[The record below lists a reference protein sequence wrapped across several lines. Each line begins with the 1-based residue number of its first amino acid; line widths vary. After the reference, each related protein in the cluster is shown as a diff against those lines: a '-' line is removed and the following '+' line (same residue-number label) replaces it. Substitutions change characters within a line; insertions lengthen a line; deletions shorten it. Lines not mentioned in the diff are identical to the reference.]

1 LKPVIIIA
9 LAVVCSIIGV
19 LGILVVIDLITE
31 SSAQNSLSQD
41 IKDFCTFN
49 YPSYQDLRNR
59 CIEGNFLPSSFNQWK
74 AAGGPITTSEIKFG
88 PVIPTESAPGGPKNA
103 GPLGSEHSHAALLVN
118 IFGDTF
124 EFSGPAF
131 QIKSSWIHFEG
142 RDGTTIHKHAT
153 GVDLGYLFDTLAIGL
168 DDQCYIFPDGKQFC
182 SNVDYELK
190 FFVNGE
196 QVPNIRD
203 YEIIEDD
210 RILILY
216 GAETPKEIEAYLLQ
230 LDNQELIK

>member
-1 LKPVIIIA
+1 MGRKERRDREVKRENYATKHSAEKKKQTLIA
-9 LAVVCSIIGV
+9 IGV
-19 LGILVVIDLITE
+19 LAVITVIVGYSVFLFLNMTE
-31 SSAQNSLSQD
+31 
-41 IKDFCTFN
+41 T
-49 YPSYQDLRNR
+49 
-59 CIEGNFLPSSFNQWK
+59 
-74 AAGGPITTSEIKFG
+74 
-88 PVIPTESAPGGPKNA
+88 APGGPDNA
-103 GPLGSEHSHAALLVN
+103 GALGSEHSHAALLVK

-182 SNVDYELK
+182 SNEDYELK
-190 FFVNGE
+190 FFINGE
-196 QVPNIRD
+196 QVPNISD

-210 RILILY
+210 KILILY
-216 GAETPKEIEAYLLQ
+216 GAETPEEVEGYLLQ

>member
-1 LKPVIIIA
+1 MGRKERRDRELKRDSYATKHSAEKKKHTLIA
-9 LAVVCSIIGV
+9 IGV
-19 LGILVVIDLITE
+19 ISLIAVIVGYSGYLFLNMTE
-31 SSAQNSLSQD
+31 
-41 IKDFCTFN
+41 T
-49 YPSYQDLRNR
+49 
-59 CIEGNFLPSSFNQWK
+59 
-74 AAGGPITTSEIKFG
+74 
-88 PVIPTESAPGGPKNA
+88 APGGPENA
-103 GPLGSEHSHAALLVN
+103 GALGSEHSHAALLVK

-182 SNVDYELK
+182 SNEDYKLK
-190 FFVNGE
+190 FFINGE
-196 QVPNIRD
+196 QVPNISD
-203 YEIIEDD
+203 YNIIEDD
-210 RILILY
+210 KILILY
-216 GAETPKEIEAYLLQ
+216 GAETPEEIEGYLLQ